1 MRFIRSY
8 TVKCL
13 TLCVALTLPLRL
25 QADIKSDMASM
36 FNSMGAEANYTEAG
50 SFHGQAGS
58 LYTAGS
64 LSVRAPVSDLQLGAV
79 QLPHISAGC
88 GGIDIFGGSFSFA
101 NKEQFIQFTRN
112 LGNNAAGVAFDLAL
126 KSLDPMI
133 QDAIGGVRD
142 LVSMVNR
149 QNLNSCEMSKQL
161 VGGAMGMLGTSMSK
175 NCQAAAVESGSA
187 DDASDAS
194 WTCRLGQNIVREANN
209 ARGKNTPQD
218 TISFTGGNITYE
230 ALKQTYGNKLSD
242 KEVDWYISLVGTAVF
257 VPPTED
263 GKDKIQ
269 TGIQVFAPL
278 VTDAHYLL
286 NGKYGNE
293 TGAEV
298 TVDLWQCRNGKKNM
312 RENCTRVDN
321 QKIPSIRHEIKQ
333 HLTKMVQKIAV
344 NAAWTDAEVQEVS
357 KFINNTRLPVLR
369 MAISDAFL
377 GSKNLT
383 KTAIIDAIAI
393 DYLAHILER
402 QEREL
407 RTALGFLH
415 KTDEVA
421 DDKRQQLFDNLRD
434 LRLKIADDK
443 RNAFAKIEVEQ
454 NFMNAM
460 AQFDTQWRSNFT
472 GMSDSLLFDQN
483 NRL

>member
-1 MRFIRSY
+1 MRFMGHH

-13 TLCVALTLPLRL
+13 ALCVALALPFRT

-36 FNSMGAEANYTEAG
+36 FNSMGAETNYTEAG

-58 LYTAGS
+58 LYTAGG
-64 LSVRAPVSDLQLGAV
+64 LSVRAPVSDLQMGNM

-88 GGIDIFGGSFSFA
+88 GGIDIFGGSFSFV

-133 QDAIGGVRD
+133 QDAIGGIRD
-142 LVSMVNR
+142 LVNTANR
-149 QNLNSCEMSKQL
+149 HNLNSCEMSKQL

-187 DDASDAS
+187 DDASDGN
-194 WTCRLGQNIVREANN
+194 WVCRLGHNIVRESNN

-218 TISFTGGNITYE
+218 TISFTGGNVTYE
-230 ALKQTYGNKLSD
+230 ALKQTYGSKLSD

-257 VPPTED
+257 IPPTEQ

-278 VTDAHYLL
+278 VTDANYLL

-293 TGAEV
+293 TGREI

-312 RENCTRVDN
+312 RENCTRANN
-321 QKIPSIRHEIKQ
+321 QKIPSIRYEIRQ
-333 HLTKMVQKIAV
+333 NLEKMVQKIAT
-344 NAAWTDAEVQEVS
+344 NGAWTNAEVQEAS
-357 KFINNTRLPVLR
+357 KFINNTRLPILR
-369 MAISDAFL
+369 MAVSDAFL
-377 GSKNLT
+377 GSRNLSKN
-383 KTAIIDAIAI
+383 AIIDAIAV

-421 DDKRQQLFDNLRD
+421 EDKRQQLFDNLRD
-434 LRLKIADDK
+434 LRLRIAEDK

-460 AQFDTQWRSNFT
+460 AQFDTQWRANFT
-472 GMSDSLLFDQN
+472 GMSDSLIFDQN